1 MKKIIK
7 RIICIV
13 LAIAIAVV
21 SFGSVTLA
29 SETDTLYKTMYNV
42 NEDDVTKTAYNKE
55 IIPNNF
61 SVESKEVVGNEKHYL
76 TWNNVGIDNPYD
88 YKVEIYSI
96 VYIKYKYSEQA
107 LTAEQLD
114 NTEWQEM
121 AFPVIHSVDVDAS
134 DCGTVIN
141 YSDVKA
147 AYSNSDFIYYDKDVL
162 RDKILMPLE
171 KVINLVLSFMTR
183 TQFDGFKD
191 FNDVF
196 YAIDNG
202 VDGVSVAN
210 YFQVGRVKYY
220 ARYVSKHSKK
230 QLLQPDADGYYHYYF
245 NFVPIEYNTNYLETK
260 DKYGNV
266 IGRYGVYNPV
276 TFEKYEFVSSER
288 LYILAG
294 INGNS
299 DYINEEFTR
308 QLNGSYNITLYEMT
322 LQAGYVLY
330 DSNGWVSDIKNKG
343 YNIGNP
349 KNSFGGRNIYSGK
362 TYKGSNEDEAKA
374 LKKIDVSNITNLDQF
389 YVDTN
394 IPVNFEDKNKS
405 EISDWIKNG
414 VYSYDTVTVGKF
426 IENDTQIINVKP
438 SPSPTPDT
446 SSSPDVIIVPPSSTT
461 TPKPTPTPSRYPG
474 TGDDYTDTNV
484 HDDNTDM
491 SDVVHWLKMIYN
503 RLGKQFEQ
511 FKIINTVVEKLD
523 DIISNQKKMIDS
535 FSGSND
541 TGTDSDNN
549 DVVKYL
555 KKIYNVLIANMV
567 TSAIKDVMDY
577 VNSFVQDVG
586 QGISDAADTVY
597 ETASNTFPLSV
608 IFIPKLVFETLSH
621 DPVTPNKKISFS
633 KPANKICGVNVP
645 EYKFEFQLDLKDFND
660 LAKICR
666 NCIVIVFLFG
676 MVNYTADVVRMIN
689 DTVGSD

>member
-42 NEDDVTKTAYNKE
+42 NEDDVTKTAYNRE

-61 SVESKEVVGNEKHYL
+61 SVESKEVIGNEKHYL
-76 TWNNVGIDNPYD
+76 TWNNEGIDNPYD

-276 TFEKYEFVSSER
+276 TFEKYEFVSSQR

-299 DYINEEFTR
+299 DYINEEYTR
-308 QLNGSYNITLYEMT
+308 QQNGSYNITLYEMP
-322 LQAGYVLY
+322 LKAEYVLQ

-349 KNSFGGRNIYSGK
+349 NNAVGGRNIYSGK
-362 TYKGSNEDEAKA
+362 TYKGSTEDEAKA
-374 LKKIDVSNITNLDQF
+374 LKKIDVSNIKNLDQF

-405 EISDWIKNG
+405 EISDWINDG
-414 VYSYDTVTVGKF
+414 VYSYNTVTVGKF

-438 SPSPTPDT
+438 TPSPTPSA
-446 SSSPDVIIVPPSSTT
+446 SSSPDVTTAPPSSS
-461 TPKPTPTPSRYPG
+461 PKPTPTPSRYPG

-484 HDDNTDM
+484 HDDNSDM

-503 RLGKQFEQ
+503 RLGKQLEQ
-511 FKIINTVVEKLD
+511 FQIINTVVEKLD
-523 DIISNQKKMIDS
+523 DIISNQKKLIKS
-535 FSGSND
+535 FTSND
-541 TGTDSDNN
+541 PDADYN
-549 DVVKYL
+549 DVIRYL
-555 KKIYNVLIANMV
+555 KKIYNLLLVDKFVDTADDLF
-567 TSAIKDVMDY
+567 DY
-577 VNSFVQDVG
+577 VGDYILQIGEVFVSTAGSVVD
-586 QGISDAADTVY
+586 
-597 ETASNTFPLSV
+597 TASNTFPFSV
-608 IFIPKLVFETLSH
+608 VFIPKLVLDAMSAE
-621 DPVTPNKKISFS
+621 PVTPYKKVNIKLDEKHVGNVTMPGFDFSF
-633 KPANKICGVNVP
+633 II
-645 EYKFEFQLDLKDFND
+645 DLSQFDSVASMF
-660 LAKICR
+660 R
-666 NCIVIVFLFG
+666 QMSVIIFLCG
-676 MVNYTADVVRMIN
+676 MVKHTVDVVILMKEG
-689 DTVGSD
+689 VV

>member
-21 SFGSVTLA
+21 SFGSVTFA
-29 SETDTLYKTMYNV
+29 AETTLYKTMFNV
-42 NEDDVTKTAYNKE
+42 NQDDVTKTAFNKE

-245 NFVPIEYNTNYLETK
+245 NFVPIDYNDLYLEVK
-260 DKYGNV
+260 DDYGHV
-266 IGRYGVYNPV
+266 IGRYDRFLPSSL
-276 TFEKYEFVSSER
+276 EKYEFISRER
-288 LYILAG
+288 LYLYVD
-294 INGNS
+294 INRNS
-299 DYINEEFTR
+299 DYILMEYTR
-308 QLNGSYNITLYEMT
+308 QPNGSYEITSYEM
-322 LQAGYVLY
+322 LLVANYRLKSQFNSEIE
-330 DSNGWVSDIKNKG
+330 SNE
-343 YNIGNP
+343 YNIGQY
-349 KNSFGGRNIYSGK
+349 KYYGIYSGK
-362 TYKGSNEDEAKA
+362 TYLGSNEDEAKS
-374 LKKIDVSNITNLDQF
+374 LREIDISNMTNVDQF
-389 YVDTN
+389 YLDTN

-405 EISDWIKNG
+405 EISDWINDG
-414 VYSYDTVTVGKF
+414 VYSYNTVTVGKF

-438 SPSPTPDT
+438 TPSPTPDV
-446 SSSPDVIIVPPSSTT
+446 SSSPDVTTAPPSSS
-461 TPKPTPTPSRYPG
+461 PKPTPTPSRYPG

-484 HDDNTDM
+484 HDDNSDM

-503 RLGKQFEQ
+503 RLGKQLEQ
-511 FKIINTVVEKLD
+511 FQIINTVVEKLD
-523 DIISNQKKMIDS
+523 EIISNQKKMIDS

-621 DPVTPNKKISFS
+621 DPVTPNKKISFT
-633 KPANKICGVNVP
+633 KPVNKICGVNIP

>member
-42 NEDDVTKTAYNKE
+42 NQDDVTKTAYNRE

-61 SVESKEVVGNEKHYL
+61 SVESKEVTGNEKHYL
-76 TWNNVGIDNPYD
+76 TWDNEGIDNPYD
-88 YKVEIYSI
+88 YKVEIYSV
-96 VYIKYKYSEQA
+96 VYIKYQQCTEDM
-107 LTAEQLD
+107 TPEQLA
-114 NTEWQEM
+114 NVEWSEL
-121 AFPVIHSVDVDAS
+121 ALPVIHSVDVDAS

-141 YSDVKA
+141 YSDVKSS
-147 AYSNSDFIYYDKDVL
+147 YGNLIYESTDKTLKFLSVVANH
-162 RDKILMPLE
+162 ILSC
-171 KVINLVLSFMTR
+171 VAQ

-191 FNDVF
+191 LNQVL

-202 VDGVSVAN
+202 VDGVLIAN
-210 YFQVGRVKYY
+210 YMRVGRVKYY

-245 NFVPIEYNTNYLETK
+245 DFVPMEYNSNYLETK
-260 DKYGNV
+260 DEYGNV
-266 IGRYGVYNPV
+266 IGRYGCYNPG
-276 TFEKYEFVSSER
+276 TIEKYEIVSSER
-288 LYILAG
+288 LYIFAG
-294 INGNS
+294 IDGNS
-299 DYINEEFTR
+299 VYINEEFTR
-308 QLNGSYNITLYEMT
+308 QQNGSYYETLYEIPLDADYM
-322 LQAGYVLY
+322 LCNEY
-330 DSNGWVSDIKNKG
+330 GWVSDIKNKG

-349 KNSFGGRNIYSGK
+349 NNAVGGRNIYSGK
-362 TYKGSNEDEAKA
+362 TYKGSTEDEAKA

-405 EISDWIKNG
+405 EISDWINDG
-414 VYSYDTVTVGKF
+414 VYSYNTVTVGKF

-438 SPSPTPDT
+438 TPSLTPDV
-446 SSSPDVIIVPPSSTT
+446 SSSPDVTTAPSSSTS
-461 TPKPTPTPSRYPG
+461 TPKPTSTPSRYPG

-484 HDDNTDM
+484 HDNNTDM

-503 RLGKQFEQ
+503 RLGKQLEQ